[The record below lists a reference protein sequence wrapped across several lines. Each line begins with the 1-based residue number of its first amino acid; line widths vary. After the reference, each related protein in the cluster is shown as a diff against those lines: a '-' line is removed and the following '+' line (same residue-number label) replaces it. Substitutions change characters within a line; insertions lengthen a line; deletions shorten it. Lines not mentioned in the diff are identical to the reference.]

1 MKKVMKK
8 VLPIVLVISTLL
20 TTSFVAY
27 AVENKNT
34 DNIKVQ
40 FYEDSGVLVIS
51 GEGVIRNLYCKEY
64 DEHGKV
70 IYNID
75 TKVKYLIIEEG
86 ITGIED
92 SFRSMKALKDISF
105 PETLNSICFSFEFCD
120 ALTQVTFPSSLKT
133 ITGTSFWDCK
143 NIKDLHFNDGLEKIS
158 DKAFVFKGLDSLESV
173 FIPSGVSL
181 AGAFRDCVNLKTVIF
196 EDYKVGVIPYERY
209 DDFDSD
215 EQEWSFENCH
225 EDAVIYVEE
234 QRRNSQL
241 TPLEECVS
249 PDISVVYL
257 EGYPTKLNA
266 TVGANGIDVSWDAYA
281 PGKVY
286 SLQRKASGDSK
297 WTKIADTTKN
307 SYKDTDAVSGKKYTY
322 LLKVSGMDEGIT
334 SNSVLYLSRPVLKS
348 VVSSSSKTA
357 TVKWNKVDGAKGYY
371 VYRSATGEAGSWTR
385 IANIKSGD
393 TTSYTAKDL
402 KKGSDYY
409 FCVKA
414 YSGKTASASSA
425 KKMVTVGEPVIS
437 ATTSSND
444 KITVKWNKISDVK
457 YYRVYMKNKGVPSY
471 TTVAT
476 IKDPSTVS
484 YSRTWKFDS
493 KNTACV
499 RVRAFYKDG
508 THQISEPIEVK
519 NR

>member
-1 MKKVMKK
+1 MKKMIKK
-8 VLPIVLVISTLL
+8 LLPIILVISILL
-20 TTSFVAY
+20 TSSFVAY

-34 DNIKVQ
+34 DGKKVQ
-40 FYEDSGVLVIS
+40 FYEDTGVLVVTGNGI
-51 GEGVIRNLYCKEY
+51 IHNLFNMSTVYENN
-64 DEHGKV
+64 
-70 IYNID
+70 YN

-86 ITGIED
+86 ITGIEH
-92 SFRSMKALKDISF
+92 SFRSMEALKDISF
-105 PETLNSICFSFEFCD
+105 PETLTSISYSFRFCD
-120 ALTQVTFPSSLKT
+120 VLTQVTFPSSLKS
-133 ITGTSFWDCK
+133 ITGASFWDCK
-143 NIKDLHFNDGLEKIS
+143 NITDLYFNDGLKEIS
-158 DKAFVFKGLDSLESV
+158 DKSLVFRGLDSLESV
-173 FIPSGVSL
+173 FIPSGVRL

-196 EDYKVGVIPYERY
+196 EDCTIGVQPYEDY
-209 DDFDSD
+209 NDMDINP
-215 EQEWSFENCH
+215 QEWCFENCH

-234 QRRNSQL
+234 QYIISRGYS
-241 TPLEECVS
+241 LEERVS

-257 EGYPTKLNA
+257 EGYPTELNA
-266 TVGANGIDVSWDAYA
+266 TVGTNGIDVSWDAYA

-307 SYKDTDAVSGKKYTY
+307 SYTDTGAVSGKTYTY
-322 LLKVSGMDEGIT
+322 LLKVSGMDESVT
-334 SNSVLYLSRPVLKS
+334 SNSVKYLSRPVLKS

-357 TVKWNKVDGAKGYY
+357 TVKWNKVEGAKGYY
-371 VYRSATGEAGSWTR
+371 VYRSATGEAGTWTR

-393 TTSYTAKDL
+393 TTSYTATGL

-414 YSGKTASASSA
+414 YSGTTASASSA
-425 KKMVTVGEPVIS
+425 KKVVTVGEPVIS
-437 ATTSSND
+437 ATTSGND

-476 IKDPSTVS
+476 IKDPATVS
-484 YSRTWKFDS
+484 YSKVWKFDS
-493 KNTACV
+493 QNTACV

-508 THQISEPIEVK
+508 THQISDPIEVG
-519 NR
+519 R